1 MLNDKVKLY
10 SSEIPKYLL
19 FGCNLFMLLLSQGV
33 NGLYI
38 TSFNPWNRNFQKKL
52 KRREEKRKHNLEFPC
67 VYTVCNF
74 PLSQEADLFKE

>member
-1 MLNDKVKLY
+1 MEYASQSLIPGT
-10 SSEIPKYLL
+10 EIFK
-19 FGCNLFMLLLSQGV
+19 
-33 NGLYI
+33 
-38 TSFNPWNRNFQKKL
+38 TL